1 MYHPF
6 NTQSSARSQTY
17 VNSRIEM
24 SEDEKVEIMKNIGA
38 RDSFNINSW
47 FACPKG
53 HMCYV
58 GNVYCHTEG
67 MLCPECSS
75 VPNDA
80 NDVVNFYDEDHT
92 LKLTARKLYLIMQ
105 F

>member
-24 SEDEKVEIMKNIGA
+24 SEDEKVEIMKNIGV
-38 RDSFNINSW
+38 RDSANGW

-58 GNVYCHTEG
+58 GTLHWQAEG
-67 MLCPECSS
+67 ILCPECSS
-75 VPNDA
+75 VTSDA
-80 NDVVNFYDEDHT
+80 SDVVHFYDQDHT
-92 LKLTARKLYLIMQ
+92 LKLTARKLYLVML